1 MSDIYSALQACLGIG
16 LELDA
21 IHADGAWH
29 RCRVQRGKSNRDGA
43 YCLRELVL
51 RSGTRTLV
59 GVAHNWYTGD
69 QLIFDVEK
77 TAAALSDDEKRE
89 ARAAYK
95 AVQAEAEHAR
105 AQLEIATA
113 ARAAK
118 IWHALPDTG
127 ACEYL
132 QRKKVRAFGARF
144 TRGLLVVPV
153 RDVDG
158 ALHGLQFIAPDG
170 GKKFLTGTPKKG
182 RMHILGDITPYAP
195 ILICEG
201 YATGASLHLATAHAV
216 AVAFDAGN
224 LLPVAEMLRGRYP
237 FNPLLLCADDDAA
250 TPGNPGVT
258 KATIAAAVM
267 EARVYVPDFSALP
280 DRTGL
285 TDANDLHVAAG
296 IDELARQINAAK
308 TGSIPGRT
316 PVSGEADNPPEI
328 ESPPLESYAD
338 DPAAQSGIKNA
349 PKAAPDAT
357 DNKPKKPKK
366 KIPIF
371 NDWRDDLRRNQE
383 GSILGWAYNI
393 ELILTHDDEFAG
405 ALEYCLM
412 SYRILKNR
420 KIIGQLKPGE
430 WTDSDTSHLMCWLG
444 KKYYF
449 SPTDKAIAA
458 GLVVVSQHN
467 SKHPVRAYLTSLTW
481 DGLPRLDNWLVD
493 VFDARPKNE
502 NQADGYI
509 YLRAAGRYF
518 LIGAVARVMAAPVK
532 MDNVLILEGLQ
543 GEGKSTA
550 AEILFGEWFSD
561 SPIPIGDKDAYQVI
575 QGKWGVELGEL
586 DSFNKAE
593 STSAKNFFSS
603 KTDRYRPSYGHTAQD
618 FPRQCVFIGS
628 TNQQEYLKDYTG
640 NRRYWPVYCMEV
652 NLASLRAQRDQL
664 WAEALHYYQQGA
676 AGERGTD
683 TRWWPDASQKMLF
696 DAEQD
701 ARLQIDPWQSLIENY
716 LHTILADYVTSADVL
731 MLAVGKDRGHLTR
744 ADQGRIGPILQM
756 LGWQHTKKRVL
767 VDGCAKPL
775 PRWVYAKPDS
785 WQQKGVTSDPY

>member
-1 MSDIYSALQACLGIG
+1 MSNTLTDFNDMIPAHGKARAFELINGIINT
-16 LELDA
+16 A
-21 IHADGAWH
+21 IEQCNARTNDGAAVDEPPAH
-29 RCRVQRGKSNRDGA
+29 EAPPLDSYVDD
-43 YCLRELVL
+43 V
-51 RSGTRTLV
+51 GT
-59 GVAHNWYTGD
+59 
-69 QLIFDVEK
+69 K
-77 TAAALSDDEKRE
+77 
-89 ARAAYK
+89 
-95 AVQAEAEHAR
+95 
-105 AQLEIATA
+105 
-113 ARAAK
+113 
-118 IWHALPDTG
+118 
-127 ACEYL
+127 
-132 QRKKVRAFGARF
+132 
-144 TRGLLVVPV
+144 
-153 RDVDG
+153 
-158 ALHGLQFIAPDG
+158 
-170 GKKFLTGTPKKG
+170 
-182 RMHILGDITPYAP
+182 
-195 ILICEG
+195 
-201 YATGASLHLATAHAV
+201 
-216 AVAFDAGN
+216 
-224 LLPVAEMLRGRYP
+224 
-237 FNPLLLCADDDAA
+237 
-250 TPGNPGVT
+250 
-258 KATIAAAVM
+258 
-267 EARVYVPDFSALP
+267 
-280 DRTGL
+280 
-285 TDANDLHVAAG
+285 
-296 IDELARQINAAK
+296 NAA
-308 TGSIPGRT
+308 
-316 PVSGEADNPPEI
+316 
-328 ESPPLESYAD
+328 
-338 DPAAQSGIKNA
+338 Q
-349 PKAAPDAT
+349 AAPDAT

-366 KIPIF
+366 KIPVF
-371 NDWRDDLRRNQE
+371 NNWRDDLRRNQE

-393 ELILTHDDEFAG
+393 ELILTHDAEFAG

-449 SPTDKAIAA
+449 SPTDKTIAA
-458 GLVVVSQHN
+458 GLVVVAQHN
-467 SKHPVRAYLTSLTW
+467 SKHPVRAYLASLTW
-481 DGLPRLDNWLVD
+481 DGVARLDNWLID

-550 AEILFGEWFSD
+550 AEILFGEWFSE